1 MPNISA
7 LSDAIF
13 TGLRI
18 FIPLLILLKFT
29 KLFDNK
35 INTNI
40 LVTATNW
47 LLLFAATVYLILFA
61 SEIFVSYYSQN
72 EYEQFAV
79 SNRIFGPYWFA
90 FAIRAFIYILLPQM
104 MWFKKVRASIT
115 ATIAWGLFA
124 YALIALVYYSENNAY
139 FISFSPSTTLLSY
152 LKSLIIFV
160 ALLAIVYLML
170 LKQERHLV
178 SKQQA

>member
-7 LSDAIF
+7 LTDTIF

-18 FIPLLILLKFT
+18 FIPVLILLKFT
-29 KLFDNK
+29 KLFGNRID
-35 INTNI
+35 IRI

-47 LLLFAATVYLILFA
+47 LLLFAATVSLILFT

-79 SNRIFGPYWFA
+79 SNRIFGPYWFT
-90 FAIRAFIYILLPQM
+90 FAIQASIYFLLPQM
-104 MWFKKVRASIT
+104 MWFKKVKVSIA
-115 ATIAWGLFA
+115 ATMLWALLA
-124 YALIALVYYSENNAY
+124 YALIALVYYSEHNGA

-152 LKSLIIFV
+152 LKSLIIFI
-160 ALLAIVYLML
+160 ALLAIVYFML
-170 LKQERHLV
+170 LKRERRLV
-178 SKQQA
+178 SK